1 MQDKLSLLPEYA
13 FPRLRNLLKD
23 VKSKKE
29 PIEMHIGEPKH
40 LIPKQFIN
48 FSNENINEFGFY
60 PPNEG
65 VLELRVA
72 ITNWLI
78 KRYGILNID
87 PDKNVMTLNGSREG
101 LFNSALALC
110 PKKKNNKKPVIL
122 MPNPFYQCYLVASLI
137 AGSKPIML
145 NTSKEN
151 NYLPELE
158 KINKKVLSQTSIFYV
173 CSPTNPQGGIAKKD
187 WWKKI
192 LTLAEENDF
201 IVFSDECYSEIYHE
215 TIPTGALEVAN
226 QIGVDFNRIVIF
238 NSLSKR
244 SNLPGLRS
252 GFVASGEKNIIKL
265 KKLKS
270 YSGAPNPI
278 PLQRIA
284 AKVWNDEEHV
294 NMNRKIY
301 KSKILKVNE
310 IFSKLENFSPPE
322 AGFFIWLKVKN
333 DEKTTKKLWKYHGV
347 KVLPGSYLS
356 GDRPYLEKKN
366 KQLNNFIRIALV
378 SKEEQVIS
386 GAKKIV
392 DYIQNEE
399 FRG

>member
-1 MQDKLSLLPEYA
+1 MQNKLSLLPEYA

-23 VKSKKE
+23 IKSEKN

-40 LIPKQFIN
+40 SIPKKLIN
-48 FSNENINEFGFY
+48 FSNESINEFGLY

-65 VLELRVA
+65 ILELRVA
-72 ITNWLI
+72 ITNWLQ
-78 KRYGILNID
+78 KRYGVFNID

-101 LFNSALALC
+101 LFNSAIALC
-110 PKKKNNKKPVIL
+110 PSKKNSKKPFVL

-145 NTSKEN
+145 NTSKAS
-151 NYLPELE
+151 NYLPELD
-158 KINKKVLSQTSIFYV
+158 KIDKKVLSQTSIFYV
-173 CSPTNPQGGIAKKD
+173 CSPTNPQGGIASKE

-192 LTLAEENDF
+192 LTLAEKYNF
-201 IVFSDECYSEIYHE
+201 LVFSDECYSEIYYD
-215 TIPTGALEVAN
+215 TIPTGALEIAN
-226 QIGVDFNRIVIF
+226 QVGIDFNRVVIF

-252 GFVASGEKNIIKL
+252 GFVVSGEKNIIKL

-284 AKVWNDEEHV
+284 AKIWNDEDHV
-294 NMNRKIY
+294 NENRKIY
-301 KSKILKVNE
+301 KSKLLKVNKIFKE
-310 IFSKLENFSPPE
+310 IDNFYPPE

-333 DEKTTKKLWKYHGV
+333 DEKITKKLWKDYGV

-356 GDRPYLEKKN
+356 GSKTYLEKKN
-366 KQLNNFIRIALV
+366 KQLDNFIRIALV
-378 SKEEQVIS
+378 SNEKQVIT

-392 DYIQNEE
+392 DCIQNEGV
-399 FRG
+399 RG